1 MNYNSLNS
9 LNDYVKFINLS
20 RIFLFMKKIIRK
32 YSFLF
37 FLLLL
42 TASCSSSDDSV
53 SMPAPPSV
61 DDVTVEILSAEDITT
76 EELMATLFPEDG
88 GDMAAMRPMFVEKL
102 KNQTQEI
109 EKQLG
114 VKGITLGYRRVKYL
128 YSSTDHLG
136 NQVTLSSVLYW
147 NRYKLDGWH
156 DIIPENICL
165 VEHYTITSDA
175 EAPTNSY
182 PVEPHITG
190 NSLVVM
196 PDYLGYG
203 HTAKE
208 FHPYL
213 NYDLAAKNSMDA
225 LKAAYIICNN
235 HNEEL
240 LSGSWSLCVL
250 GASQG
255 GSNAL
260 AVHKY
265 LDTNPS
271 VAKEWRFSHSCCAA
285 GAYSLATTFETYM
298 RWGSLDYPVVLPMVL
313 KSMLASYPDIMS
325 GWSEEDFYSDDY
337 LAIKPQIDAMLES
350 KKHTTNEIN
359 AVFFENLADET
370 GKLRVER
377 IFSPEAMDVNS
388 SMSKALAIC
397 FAENDLT
404 KGWKPV
410 HPVKFYHSKDDNVVP
425 YENVEAA
432 IASFGTIAT
441 LQAAEELDHTSSCAM
456 WMLSIFMGGL

>member
-1 MNYNSLNS
+1 
-9 LNDYVKFINLS
+9 
-20 RIFLFMKKIIRK
+20 MKELMKR
-32 YSFLF
+32 Y
-37 FLLLL
+37 LLLL
-42 TASCSSSDDSV
+42 FTSLIAVSCSSSDDTI
-53 SMPAPPSV
+53 SMPSAPSV
-61 DDVTVEILSAEDITT
+61 DDVTVEILSTEDFTA

-88 GDMAAMRPMFVEKL
+88 GSMAAMRPMFVEKL
-102 KNQTQEI
+102 KKQTQEI
-109 EKQLG
+109 EKLLG

-136 NQVTLSSVLYW
+136 NPVTLSAVVYW

-175 EAPTNSY
+175 EAPSNSY
-182 PVEPHITG
+182 PLEPHITG

-213 NYDLAAKNSMDA
+213 NYDLAARNSMDA

-235 HNEEL
+235 HNEKL
-240 LSGSWSLCVL
+240 LAGSWSLCVL

-260 AVHKY
+260 AVHKF

-285 GAYSLATTFETYM
+285 GAYSLSTTFETYM

-337 LAIKPQIDAMLES
+337 LAIKPQIDAMLEG

-432 IASFGTIAT
+432 MASFGTVAT
-441 LQAAEELDHTSSCAM
+441 LQTVSEGLDHTSSCAM

>member
-1 MNYNSLNS
+1 MKELIVRYSL
-9 LNDYVKFINLS
+9 
-20 RIFLFMKKIIRK
+20 
-32 YSFLF
+32 LF
-37 FLLLL
+37 FSLLFV
-42 TASCSSSDDSV
+42 ASCSSNDDASK
-53 SMPAPPSV
+53 APMPSV
-61 DDVTVEILSAEDITT
+61 DDIKVEILSTEDFTA
-76 EELMATLFPEDG
+76 EELMVALFPEDG
-88 GDMAAMRPMFVEKL
+88 GSMSAMRPIFVERL
-102 KNQTQEI
+102 KKQTQQI
-109 EKQLG
+109 EESIG

-128 YSSTDHLG
+128 YSTTDHLG
-136 NQVTLSSVLYW
+136 NPVTLSSVAYW
-147 NRYKLDGWH
+147 NRYKLDGWY
-156 DIIPENICL
+156 DVIPENICL

-175 EAPTNSY
+175 EAPSNSY
-182 PVEPHITG
+182 PIEPYITG

-235 HNEEL
+235 HSEKL

-285 GAYSLATTFETYM
+285 GAYSLSTTFETYM

-325 GWSEEDFYSDDY
+325 AWSEDDFYSDAY
-337 LAIKPQIDAMLES
+337 LAIKPQIDAMLSS
-350 KKHTTNEIN
+350 KRYTTGEIN
-359 AVFFENLADET
+359 ALFFKNLANESNE
-370 GKLRVER
+370 LRIEN
-377 IFSPEAMDVNS
+377 ILSSEAMDVTS
-388 SMSKALAIC
+388 PMSKALAVC
-397 FAENDLT
+397 FQKNDLT

-410 HPVKFYHSKDDNVVP
+410 HPVKFYHSKTDNVVP
-425 YENVEAA
+425 YENAEAA
-432 IASFGTIAT
+432 MASFGTIAT
-441 LQAAEELDHTSSCAM
+441 LQTATEELDHTTSCAM

>member
-1 MNYNSLNS
+1 
-9 LNDYVKFINLS
+9 
-20 RIFLFMKKIIRK
+20 MKELMKR
-32 YSFLF
+32 Y
-37 FLLLL
+37 LLLL
-42 TASCSSSDDSV
+42 FTSLIAVSCSSSDDTV
-53 SMPAPPSV
+53 SMPSAPSV
-61 DDVTVEILSAEDITT
+61 DDVTVEILSTEDFTA

-88 GDMAAMRPMFVEKL
+88 GSMAAMQPMFVEKL
-102 KNQTQEI
+102 KKQTQEI
-109 EKQLG
+109 EKLLG
-114 VKGITLGYRRVKYL
+114 VEGITLGYRRVKYL

-136 NQVTLSSVLYW
+136 NPITLSSVLYW

-175 EAPTNSY
+175 EAPSNSY
-182 PVEPHITG
+182 PLEPHITG

-213 NYDLAAKNSMDA
+213 NYDLAARNSMDA

-235 HNEEL
+235 HNEKL
-240 LSGSWSLCVL
+240 LAGSWSLCVL

-260 AVHKY
+260 AVHKF

-285 GAYSLATTFETYM
+285 GAYSLSTTFETYM

-325 GWSEEDFYSDDY
+325 GLSEEDFYSDAY
-337 LAIKPQIDAMLES
+337 LAIKPQIDAMLEG

-359 AVFFENLADET
+359 AVFFDNLADET
-370 GKLRVER
+370 GKLRVES
-377 IFSPEAMDVNS
+377 ILSPEAMDVNS
-388 SMSKALAIC
+388 PMAMTLAIC

-432 IASFGTIAT
+432 IEAFGAIAT
-441 LQAAEELDHTSSCAM
+441 LQTSEDLDHTSSCAM
-456 WMLSIFMGGL
+456 WMLSIFMGGI

>member
-1 MNYNSLNS
+1 
-9 LNDYVKFINLS
+9 
-20 RIFLFMKKIIRK
+20 MKELMKR
-32 YSFLF
+32 Y
-37 FLLLL
+37 LLLL
-42 TASCSSSDDSV
+42 FTSLIALSCSSSDGSV
-53 SMPAPPSV
+53 SMPSAPSV
-61 DDVTVEILSAEDITT
+61 DDVTVEILSTEDFTA

-88 GDMAAMRPMFVEKL
+88 GSMAAMRPMFVEKL
-102 KNQTQEI
+102 KKQTQEI
-109 EKQLG
+109 EKLLG

-136 NQVTLSSVLYW
+136 NPITLSSVLYW

-156 DIIPENICL
+156 DVIPENICL

-175 EAPTNSY
+175 EAPSNSY
-182 PVEPHITG
+182 PMEPHITG
-190 NSLVVM
+190 NSVVVM

-203 HTAKE
+203 YTAKE

-213 NYDLAAKNSMDA
+213 NYELAAKNSMDA
-225 LKAAYIICNN
+225 LKAAYVICNN
-235 HNEEL
+235 HSEKL
-240 LSGSWSLCVL
+240 LAGSWNLCVL

-260 AVHKY
+260 AVHKF

-285 GAYSLATTFETYM
+285 GAYSLSTTFETYM
-298 RWGSLDYPVVLPMVL
+298 RWGSLDYPVVLPMVI

-325 GWSEEDFYSDDY
+325 GLSEEDFYSDAY
-337 LAIKPQIDAMLES
+337 LAIKPQIDAMLEG

-370 GKLRVER
+370 GKLRVES
-377 IFSPEAMDVNS
+377 ILSPEAMDVNS
-388 SMSKALAIC
+388 PMAMKLAIC

-410 HPVKFYHSKDDNVVP
+410 HPVKFYHSSDDNVVP

-432 IASFGTIAT
+432 MVSFGPIAT
-441 LQAAEELDHTSSCAM
+441 LQTASEGLDHTSSCAM

>member
-1 MNYNSLNS
+1 MKELIVRYSL
-9 LNDYVKFINLS
+9 
-20 RIFLFMKKIIRK
+20 
-32 YSFLF
+32 LF
-37 FLLLL
+37 FSLLFV
-42 TASCSSSDDSV
+42 ASCSSDDTSK
-53 SMPAPPSV
+53 APMPSV
-61 DDVTVEILSAEDITT
+61 DDIKVEILSTEDFTAE
-76 EELMATLFPEDG
+76 EVMAALFPEDG
-88 GDMAAMRPMFVEKL
+88 GSMSAMRPIFVERL
-102 KNQTQEI
+102 KKQTQQI
-109 EKQLG
+109 EESIG

-128 YSSTDHLG
+128 YSTTDHLG
-136 NQVTLSSVLYW
+136 NPVTLSSVAYW

-156 DIIPENICL
+156 DVIPENICL

-175 EAPTNSY
+175 EAPSNSY
-182 PVEPHITG
+182 PIEPYITG

-203 HTAKE
+203 HTANE

-235 HNEEL
+235 HSEKL

-285 GAYSLATTFETYM
+285 GAYSLSTTFETYM

-325 GWSEEDFYSDDY
+325 AWSEDDFYSDAY
-337 LAIKPQIDAMLES
+337 LAIKPQIDAMLSS
-350 KKHTTNEIN
+350 KRYTTGEIN
-359 AVFFENLADET
+359 ALFFKNLANESNE
-370 GKLRVER
+370 LRIEN
-377 IFSPEAMDVNS
+377 ILSSEAMDVTS
-388 SMSKALAIC
+388 PMSKALAVC
-397 FAENDLT
+397 FQKNDLT

-410 HPVKFYHSKDDNVVP
+410 HPVKFYHSKTDNVVP
-425 YENVEAA
+425 YENAEAA
-432 IASFGTIAT
+432 MASFGTIAT
-441 LQAAEELDHTSSCAM
+441 LQTATEELDHTTSCAM

>member
-1 MNYNSLNS
+1 
-9 LNDYVKFINLS
+9 
-20 RIFLFMKKIIRK
+20 MKELMKR
-32 YSFLF
+32 Y
-37 FLLLL
+37 LLLL
-42 TASCSSSDDSV
+42 FTSLMAVSCSSSDDIV
-53 SMPAPPSV
+53 SMPSAPSV
-61 DDVTVEILSAEDITT
+61 DDVTVEILSTEDFTA
-76 EELMATLFPEDG
+76 EELMATLFPEG
-88 GDMAAMRPMFVEKL
+88 GGSMAAMRPMFVEKL
-102 KNQTQEI
+102 KKQTQEI
-109 EKQLG
+109 EKLLG

-136 NQVTLSSVLYW
+136 NPITLSSVLYW

-175 EAPTNSY
+175 EAPSNSY
-182 PVEPHITG
+182 PMEPHITG
-190 NSLVVM
+190 NSVVVM

-203 HTAKE
+203 YTAKE

-213 NYDLAAKNSMDA
+213 NYDLAARNSMDA

-235 HNEEL
+235 HNEKL
-240 LSGSWSLCVL
+240 LAGSWSLCVL

-260 AVHKY
+260 AVHKF

-285 GAYSLATTFETYM
+285 GAYSLSTTFETYM

-325 GWSEEDFYSDDY
+325 GLSEEDFYSDAY
-337 LAIKPQIDAMLES
+337 LAIKPRIDAMLEG

-359 AVFFENLADET
+359 AVFFDNLADET
-370 GKLRVER
+370 GKLRVES
-377 IFSPEAMDVNS
+377 ILSPEAMDVNS
-388 SMSKALAIC
+388 PMAMTLAIC

-432 IASFGTIAT
+432 IEAFGAIAT
-441 LQAAEELDHTSSCAM
+441 LQTSEDLDHTSSCAM
-456 WMLSIFMGGL
+456 WMLSIFMGGI